1 MTAAKVSS
9 YFCPTGVLLGVGS
22 HLRIV
27 DALRQFVAR
36 RVLVVVDEALRSGAF
51 YAGLREALVNAG
63 CELLEFSEIT
73 PDPGAASVER
83 ACRLNDAF
91 RADLLLAV
99 GGGSS
104 IDVAKA
110 VGILTTN
117 GGRIHDYE
125 GIEKFQIAPLPL
137 IAVPTTAGTGSEV
150 SGSCVITDDASG
162 RKMSIRHA
170 ALNPAR
176 VAILD
181 PLALQTL
188 PAHVAAHAG
197 IDAFVHA
204 FESFLSLQANLV
216 TDAMNLQAIE
226 LISGSIRQ
234 FVANR
239 ANLDAGHRM
248 LVGSC
253 IAGMTFGQ
261 TGLGNV
267 HCIAR
272 FLGAE
277 FHLSH
282 GLANALCLPHV
293 AGFNLPANPDKYA
306 RVARAMDRRVDG
318 LPVLEAAAQAVE
330 AIESLC
336 RDLGVPARLRDAG
349 VQAQALEQIARSS
362 FEADYSRW
370 NPRHTTVEDFRQI
383 LAQAF

>member
-1 MTAAKVSS
+1 MTAANVST
-9 YFCPTGVLLGVGS
+9 YFCPTRILLGIGS
-22 HLRIV
+22 HLRIADV
-27 DALRQFVAR
+27 LRQFDAR
-36 RVLVVVDEALRSGAF
+36 RVFVVVDAAVRTGSF
-51 YAGLREALVNAG
+51 YAGLRERLLQAG
-63 CELLEFSEIT
+63 CELIEFSEIA
-73 PDPGAASVER
+73 PDPGAASVEQAR
-83 ACRLNDAF
+83 VLNDGF

-110 VGILTTN
+110 VGILGTN

-125 GIEKFQIAPLPL
+125 GIEKFELAPLPL
-137 IAVPTTAGTGSEV
+137 VAVPTTAGTGSEV

-176 VAILD
+176 LAILD

-188 PAHVAAHAG
+188 PAHVAAHAA

-204 FESFLSLQANLV
+204 FESFLSLQANLI

-226 LISGSIRQ
+226 LLSGSIRQ

-239 ANLDAGHRM
+239 ATLDAGHQM

-272 FLGAE
+272 FLGAQ

-293 AGFNLPANPDKYA
+293 ARFNLSANPDKYA

-318 LPVLEAAAQAVE
+318 LPVLEAASQALD
-330 AIESLC
+330 AIDALC
-336 RDLGVPARLRDAG
+336 RDLGIPARLRDAG
-349 VQAQALEQIARSS
+349 VDRQSLEQIARSS

-370 NPRHTTVEDFRQI
+370 NPRRTGVEDFRQI
-383 LAQAF
+383 LEQAY